1 MPLEIV
7 PSSVETSQSSADA
20 ALSAAVVPA
29 SSDASPFVQRVM
41 AAADALLAETGQEP
55 SVSAVRKRASVKM
68 KVANEAMQE
77 WRAAR
82 RDSPPVAV
90 EANPEV
96 PDDVQRAFMLAWKTA
111 VDTAQRD
118 LAVLKS
124 DYEQKVKQMQDEHDE
139 KERKL
144 QADLGEAAA
153 AVDEAEA
160 KYEQSQAEIKALQD
174 RNSDLSNQLSA
185 SNARAETAEKAV
197 QDLRGAVES
206 LPRKLQGL
214 LSGVK
219 PAPEGKPAPD
229 PGEMDDDISF

>member
-1 MPLEIV
+1 MAIESTSP
-7 PSSVETSQSSADA
+7 SVETSQSSADA

-29 SSDASPFVQRVM
+29 SSDASPFVQRAM

-68 KVANEAMQE
+68 KIANEAMQE

-90 EANPEV
+90 EADPEV
-96 PDDVQRAFMLAWKTA
+96 PGDVQRAFMSAWKTA
-111 VDTAQRD
+111 VGAAQRD
-118 LAVLKS
+118 LTVLKS

-174 RNSDLSNQLSA
+174 KNSDLSNQLSA

-197 QDLRGAVES
+197 QGLKESVES
-206 LPRKLQGL
+206 LSRTLQGL
-214 LSGVK
+214 L
-219 PAPEGKPAPD
+219 PEGKPAPD
-229 PGEMDDDISF
+229 PGEMDDDTPF